1 MPKFYNHVNLKQN
14 QLQNAV
20 IQHNTGNPTGGV
32 EGQIYYDDQDD
43 TMKYYDGSGNWISM
57 KNLDTTLDVHS
68 NGGLQLGAVDADA
81 LAIDWTNLVN
91 TSYTTTNNMSDTDVF
106 AVLPIGNVA
115 DGDNDTGHRK
125 VTLGLVK
132 TYIRDGLPTQD
143 TVDMGNGFSIRDTS
157 GDDKTITEDKFFEI
171 AGDTAVGVN
180 HITSD
185 FGSGSGTTGTPF
197 DLKLTLNATN
207 AANGYILSYKADG
220 SLDWIANS
228 TTNATHTGQV
238 IGSTALTA
246 QPAIITGQ
254 TDMADATLAGG
265 DSILVH
271 ETDTSALNEVTMTQV
286 KAFTSPDASA
296 SVAGLVELA
305 TNDEAN
311 AGTATGGAAELVVTP
326 ANLQAFTGSSAITT
340 LGTIATGTWQ
350 GTKIAS
356 AYLDDDT
363 MHLSGAQTVTGV
375 KTFDTTTKL
384 QFHDAGIFMHAS
396 GDGALQITSDTT
408 LGLTAPDIDLTGS
421 NSVDLTT
428 PLVNQSSVGSN
439 FKMTTTGSNPNSS
452 SIISLIKDAD
462 NTETGETL
470 GVIKFIGDDGD
481 TPSLVS
487 YAAIKGTTESV
498 LDTKES
504 GKLAMSILTPA
515 GGSASLRDAL
525 VLTGSGAASSSDTVD
540 ATIGYGTSSTTTTAG
555 HLQVTGDLT
564 VQGTT
569 TTVESTTVTIE
580 DPIFT
585 LGGTTAVVDDNK
597 DRGVEF
603 TYDGVSQATPGVV
616 FVNNLCTITNAG
628 HGFPVGSM
636 VTVAGSG
643 ITNFDNTY
651 TITSVP
657 DADTYTITGNFAGI
671 GNQSTTITGTVIVS
685 RKGFFGLDDS
695 ATKFTA
701 LKDAS
706 NATEIFTGTPM
717 DVSFGA
723 GTFTGAVISNGTTLT
738 GTEAAYAT
746 ITDNNSG
753 TTTAAAAGDSL
764 QIKGD
769 DTFTTVA
776 VTSDVVTI
784 TGTHRAIHDSPTDG
798 STTTSISSN
807 WAYDHDAGTGNGK
820 HVPAQGTAGHY
831 LAHDGAF
838 AQVAYTQVLDT
849 PDLTSYITSLDGNSA
864 TYLIDVDFDGTD
876 DGADPDFTGT
886 ATINHQF
893 SSSNLIVQVYEVH
906 TGVQRQQIFPDINIE
921 SNSKVVVTFNTL
933 PTVDCHVH
941 IINLGTN
948 SSSAGTITLT

>member
-14 QLQNAV
+14 ELQNAV
-20 IQHNTGNPTGGV
+20 IQHNTGNPSNAV
-32 EGQIYYDDQDD
+32 EGQIYYDDGDD
-43 TMKYYDGSGNWISM
+43 TMYYYDGSNSWISM
-57 KNLDTTLDVHS
+57 KNLDTTLDIFT
-68 NGGLQLGAVDADA
+68 NGGLQLGSVDTDA
-81 LAIDWTNLVN
+81 LAIDWTNLA
-91 TSYTTTNNMSDTDVF
+91 TTNYTATSDMADTDLF
-106 AVLPIGNVA
+106 AVLPNVNIA
-115 DGDNDTGHRK
+115 DADNDAGHRK

-132 TYIRDGLPTQD
+132 TYIRDGLPAQD
-143 TVDMGNGFSIRDTS
+143 TVDMGDGFLIRDTS
-157 GDDKTITEDKFFEI
+157 GDDKTITESKYFEI
-171 AGDTAVGVN
+171 AGDTTAGVN

-185 FGSGSGTTGTPF
+185 FGSGTGTTGSPF
-197 DLKLTLNATN
+197 DLKLTLNAAN
-207 AANGYILSYKADG
+207 AADGYILSYTAAG
-220 SLDWIANS
+220 GLDWIANS

-238 IGSTALTA
+238 TGSSALTA
-246 QPAIITGQ
+246 QPLLITDQ
-254 TDMADATLAGG
+254 TDMADDTLVGG

-271 ETDTSALNEVTMTQV
+271 ETSGDTLNEVTMTQV

-296 SVAGLVELA
+296 TVAGLVELA
-305 TNDEAN
+305 TDNEAN
-311 AGTATGGAAELVVTP
+311 AGTATGGDAELVVTP
-326 ANLQAFTGSSAITT
+326 ANLQAFTGSTAIAT
-340 LGTIATGTWQ
+340 LGTISAGTWQ

-375 KTFDTTTKL
+375 KTLSTTTKL
-384 QFHDAGIFMHAS
+384 QFYDTGMFMHAS

-408 LGLTAPDIDLTGS
+408 LGLTAPDIDLSGS
-421 NSVDLTT
+421 SSIDLTT
-428 PLVNQSSVGSN
+428 PLVNQSAVSSN
-439 FKMTTTGSNPNSS
+439 FKMTSTGSNPNNS
-452 SIISLIKDAD
+452 SIISLVKDAVD
-462 NTETGETL
+462 TEAGETL
-470 GVIKFIGDDGD
+470 GVIKFMGDDGD
-481 TPSLVS
+481 APSLVS
-487 YAAIKGTTESV
+487 YAAITGTTESV

-504 GKLAMSILTPA
+504 GKLAMSILTPS
-515 GGSASLRDAL
+515 GGSGSLRDAL

-540 ATIGYGTSSTTTTAG
+540 ATIGYGASSTTTTAG

-603 TYDGVSQATPGVV
+603 TYGGVSQATPGVV
-616 FVNNLCTITNAG
+616 FVSNVCTITNAG

-643 ITNFDNTY
+643 INNFDGTY
-651 TITSVP
+651 TITSTP
-657 DADTYTITGNFAGI
+657 DDDTYTITTAGI
-671 GNQSTTITGTVIVS
+671 GNQSATIAGTVIVS

-723 GTFTGAVISNGTTLT
+723 GTFTGAVTSNGTTLT

-746 ITDNNSG
+746 ITDDSTG
-753 TTTAAAAGDSL
+753 TTTAAAAGGSL

-769 DTFTTVA
+769 GTFTTTA

-784 TGTHRAIHDSPTDG
+784 TGTHRAIHDSPSD
-798 STTTSISSN
+798 SATTTSISSN
-807 WAYDHDAGTGNGK
+807 WAYDHNAGTGNDA
-820 HVPAQGTAGHY
+820 HVPSQGTNGHY
-831 LAHDGAF
+831 LAHNGAF
-838 AQVAYTQVLDT
+838 AQVAYNQISNT
-849 PDLTSYITSLDGNSA
+849 PDLSSYITSLDGNSA
-864 TYLIDVDFDGTD
+864 TYLIDVDLDGAD

-886 ATINHQF
+886 ATINHSF
-893 SSSNLIVQVYEVH
+893 SSSNLIVQVYEQH
-906 TGVQRQQIFPDINIE
+906 TGSQRQQIFPDINIE

-948 SSSAGTITLT
+948 STNDGTITLT